1 MNLTSLTSADVKKLI
16 GLLEQKESLQAQVAK
31 IDAELARIDSA
42 EPAAPTIPAK
52 AMPGRKPGRPAKAK
66 PAGARPAKMKRA
78 ARGSVKTAILEVLK
92 GAGESGIA
100 VKDIA
105 AKLGASYNH
114 VFAWFYKTG
123 SKIKE
128 IRKAGPGKYRW
139 VG

>member
-1 MNLTSLTSADVKKLI
+1 MNLASLTSADFKQI
-16 GLLEQKESLQAQVAK
+16 ARLLEQKESLQAQVAK
-31 IDAELARIDSA
+31 IDAELARIDSRV
-42 EPAAPTIPAK
+42 PAAPAK
-52 AMPGRKPGRPAKAK
+52 GRLGSKLGRPAKAK
-66 PAGARPAKMKRA
+66 PAEARPAKMKRA
-78 ARGSVKTAILEVLK
+78 ARGSVKTAIVEVLK
-92 GAGESGIA
+92 GAGDSGIT

-128 IRKAGPGKYRW
+128 IRKAGPGNYRW